1 MPRIA
6 ELRAPA
12 LPTTPVQQER
22 CDRALEAAARLC
34 AEHGMEHVQM
44 QQVAAEAGIALG
56 TLYRYY
62 PSKHHLFAGVL
73 SRNVAAL
80 GRRSSPTSS
89 DPAEAVAD
97 LMGSACRTMLRHPLL
112 ARAMINA
119 VNAVRSGPSAE
130 HDTTMRDRILQ
141 VAGITEPTAS
151 DLRLARL
158 VEQCTYGV
166 LTWAAAGEMA
176 AEEAVEDVRRACRLL
191 LEPWRTVSGAR
202 EARRPRPARRSG

>member
-6 ELRAPA
+6 EGRAPA
-12 LPTTPVQQER
+12 VPTTSEQRER
-22 CDRALEAAARLC
+22 CDRALDAAARLC
-34 AEHGMEHVQM
+34 ARHGMEHVQM

-73 SRNVAAL
+73 ARNVAAL
-80 GRRSSPTSS
+80 GSRRPALAPA
-89 DPAEAVAD
+89 DPAAAVAD
-97 LMGSACRTMLRHPLL
+97 LMGAACRTMLRRPLL

-119 VNAVRSGPSAE
+119 VNAVRSGSTAE
-130 HDTTMRDRILQ
+130 QDTTMRDRILR
-141 VAGITEPTAS
+141 VAGIEEPTEA

-166 LTWAAAGEMA
+166 LTWAVAGQMPPT
-176 AEEAVEDVRRACRLL
+176 EAVEDVRRACLLL
-191 LEPWRTVSGAR
+191 LEPWRATAGAGQISTS
-202 EARRPRPARRSG
+202 P